1 MVASAFKY
9 RPVKT
14 GFNSEG
20 KFRLDENL
28 MGTQQ
33 LISVSL
39 LSEPL
44 AR

>member
-1 MVASAFKY
+1 MILTAHG
-9 RPVKT
+9 T
-14 GFNSEG
+14 GTRVTHERS
-20 KFRLDENL
+20 RL